1 MKKADYS
8 KIAEFYDKGRSL
20 SEQNLEMWLRLI
32 SEHSGA
38 TQGARVLDLG
48 CGTGR
53 FAIPM
58 AERLGFDVTGADS
71 SEEMLQRARAKD
83 TRARVTW
90 ERQDATGLTYVA
102 ASFDVVFMSHLL
114 HHVDNPDDVIRECC
128 RVLRPRGALLV
139 RYGAMEQIRDD
150 VEHRLFPE
158 VAETDEARTP
168 SVENTERWLH
178 VAGFV
183 DVKSQEVVQQ
193 TYRSG
198 EEHLRA
204 TRARS
209 TSVLTMISQE
219 AFETGLARLE
229 EHARREPDDPWLL
242 FDRMTLTVGR
252 RPRAA

>member
-20 SEQNLEMWLRLI
+20 SEQNLELWLKLI

-38 TQGARVLDLG
+38 SQGAKVLDLG

-53 FAIPM
+53 FAMPM
-58 AERLGFDVTGADS
+58 AERLGFEVTGADS
-71 SEEMLQRARAKD
+71 SEGMLQKAQAKD
-83 TRARVTW
+83 TDARVAW
-90 ERQDATGLTYVA
+90 QCQEATGLTYA
-102 ASFDVVFMSHLL
+102 PASFDVVFMSHLL
-114 HHVDNPDDVIRECC
+114 HHVDHPDDVIRECY

-150 VEHRLFPE
+150 VEHTLFPKVTE
-158 VAETDEARTP
+158 IDEARTP
-168 SVENTERWLH
+168 SVGSTERWLH
-178 VAGFV
+178 AAGFV

-193 TYRSG
+193 TYATG
-198 EEHLRA
+198 AEHLRA
-204 TRARS
+204 AQARS
-209 TSVLTMISQE
+209 TSVLTMISEE

-229 EHARREPDDPWLL
+229 EHARKEPDDPWLL

-252 RPRAA
+252 KQ